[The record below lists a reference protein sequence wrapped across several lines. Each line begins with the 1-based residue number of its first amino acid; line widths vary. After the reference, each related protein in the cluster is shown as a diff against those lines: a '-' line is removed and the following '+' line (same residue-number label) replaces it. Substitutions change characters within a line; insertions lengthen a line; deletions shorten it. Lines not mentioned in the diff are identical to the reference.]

1 LPGKTVQYIYDSG
14 VAPYSDKP
22 LSITHMAVDA
32 DGKVRMEFNAYKG
45 DTPAAYY
52 RVLHSTDL
60 GQWAPLGFSAG
71 AFMGNRSTWSSTWEG
86 DAASPILLKE
96 FFKIEAVPTSD

>member
-1 LPGKTVQYIYDSG
+1 
-14 VAPYSDKP
+14 
-22 LSITHMAVDA
+22 
-32 DGKVRMEFNAYKG
+32 VRMEFNAYKG

-52 RVLHSTDL
+52 RVLH
-60 GQWAPLGFSAG
+60 
-71 AFMGNRSTWSSTWEG
+71 STWSSTWEG